1 MIVIIYKGK
10 MSQSHSLGLNKLY
23 MGYCSDIV
31 VIIPINSIGVK
42 DCGLNGIISIY
53 KRKASIHPSY

>member
-1 MIVIIYKGK
+1 MIVIIYKGM
-10 MSQSHSLGLNKLY
+10 MSQSHSLGLNTLY

-42 DCGLNGIISIY
+42 DCGLIGVIFIY
-53 KRKASIHPSY
+53 KRKVPFHPYY